1 MSISLNC
8 NFFSEKFS
16 YKFSIIMEET
26 VKERLKTFI
35 KSQNLS
41 INKFEKKIGL
51 STGYVNNIRV
61 SLQPD
66 KVKRIVHSF
75 PELNAGWL
83 LTGEGEMLKTHRN
96 GVIEITPEVIHEGD
110 YSGTLVYD
118 IDAVCGTDTRNIEFT
133 EDRIIG
139 SVKLP
144 EIKHSSHII
153 NATGD
158 SMEPVIR
165 NGDRIAI
172 REISSWDMIVYGQ
185 IYMVLTDEYRL
196 LKYLRRH
203 KTDPENMIILRSAN
217 PDYDDIDLKRSKIRN
232 LFIVENVIAVKNIL

>member
-1 MSISLNC
+1 MNKKDRLLDVFERLRYEKAISTKKEFAERIGFDKTNLSSA
-8 NFFSEKFS
+8 FGGSEK
-16 YKFSIIMEET
+16 YLT
-26 VKERLKTFI
+26 D
-35 KSQNLS
+35 NLF
-41 INKFEKKIGL
+41 NKIADAFPQFD
-51 STGYVNNIRV
+51 RV
-61 SLQPD
+61 
-66 KVKRIVHSF
+66 
-75 PELNAGWL
+75 WL

-96 GVIEITPEVIHEGD
+96 GVIEIMPEAIHEGD

-118 IDAVCGTDTRNIEFT
+118 IDVVCGTDTRNIEFT

-144 EIKHSSHII
+144 EIRHSSHII
-153 NATGD
+153 TATGD

-172 REISSWDMIVYGQ
+172 REIGSWEMIVYGQ

-203 KTDPENMIILRSAN
+203 KADPENMIILRSAN
-217 PDYDDIDLKRSKIRN
+217 PDYDDIDLKRSKIRK
-232 LFIVENVIAVKNIL
+232 LFVVENVIAVKNIL